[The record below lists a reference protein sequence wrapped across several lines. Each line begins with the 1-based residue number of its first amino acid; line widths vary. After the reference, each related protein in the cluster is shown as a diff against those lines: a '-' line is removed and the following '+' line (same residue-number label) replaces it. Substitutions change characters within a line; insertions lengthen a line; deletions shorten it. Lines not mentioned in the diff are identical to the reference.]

1 MHIQVVG
8 VTHALRKSTFPA
20 IFLSRY
26 IYHGVT
32 LRFTEVRAATVTFVS
47 RLFFRTQD
55 VFFAGFLINT
65 LGTGCFICET
75 LSHRN
80 LERNI

>member
-47 RLFFRTQD
+47 RLFSAHRTSFSRD
-55 VFFAGFLINT
+55 F
-65 LGTGCFICET
+65 
-75 LSHRN
+75 
-80 LERNI
+80 

>member
-1 MHIQVVG
+1 MELMHIQVVG
-8 VTHALRKSTFPA
+8 VTHALRKSKFPA

-47 RLFFRTQD
+47 RLFSARRTSFSRD
-55 VFFAGFLINT
+55 F
-65 LGTGCFICET
+65 
-75 LSHRN
+75 
-80 LERNI
+80 

>member
-20 IFLSRY
+20 VFLSRY

-32 LRFTEVRAATVTFVS
+32 LRFTEVRAATFTFAS
-47 RLFFRTQD
+47 RLFSAHSTSFSRD
-55 VFFAGFLINT
+55 F
-65 LGTGCFICET
+65 
-75 LSHRN
+75 
-80 LERNI
+80 